1 VEDYRRV
8 RVNGQLVNHRTALML
23 DTAAELY
30 RGPAD
35 IRRVVQGSYTDE
47 LAASFGTH
55 AGGGVVDISIRN
67 PARPE
72 ERLFGEVEQM
82 VQALRQA
89 GFAAWF
95 RPADDVYPGS
105 APHIHAVAVGDRELS
120 KAAQEQLTGPAGY
133 FRGMNGYPDE
143 RAGPDPHGGPLIC
156 PWMVEAGYRDMR

>member
-1 VEDYRRV
+1 M
-8 RVNGQLVNHRTALML
+8 VNGESVNRRTALML

-30 RGPAD
+30 PGPGD
-35 IRRVVQGSYTDE
+35 VRRVVQGSYTDE

-82 VQALRQA
+82 ILVLRQA
-89 GFAAWF
+89 GFAAWY
-95 RPADDVYPGS
+95 RPADEVYAGS

-120 KAAQEQLTGPAGY
+120 EAAQQQLIGPAGY
-133 FRGMNGYPDE
+133 FRAMNGFPGE
-143 RAGPDPHGGPLIC
+143 RAGPDPHGGPVIC
-156 PWMVEAGYRDMR
+156 AWMVEAGYRDLR